1 MMDALLVPGTSP
13 AEPGPFTVP
22 HWCDTPPDFAQVW
35 ADIRTTGPGAQVPGV
50 RVLSW
55 DVEGVTLDATAAH
68 VPFLAMAGRL
78 GRRTGPYAVAS
89 LGDALTAA
97 AAIGSNATKGRTLA
111 AARLVESAA
120 LHAAANH
127 RADPGPRGAAELA
140 ALTAASRASGMAAI
154 SGGPNPLGAVLSA
167 LTGALDPKAWKAT
180 RNRLRACALE
190 LEGVRRTLELV
201 KRNPAQLLSAWAAIA
216 AGADQAA
223 RTLRAGRPF
232 GATWPDAG

>member
-1 MMDALLVPGTSP
+1 
-13 AEPGPFTVP
+13 
-22 HWCDTPPDFAQVW
+22 
-35 ADIRTTGPGAQVPGV
+35 V

-55 DVEGVTLDATAAH
+55 DAEGLTLDATAAH
-68 VPFLAMAGRL
+68 VPFLALAGRL

-97 AAIGSNATKGRTLA
+97 AGIGANATKGRTLA

-140 ALTAASRASGMAAI
+140 ALTAAGDGEGPYNWAA
-154 SGGPNPLGAVLSA
+154 GADPLGAVLAA
-167 LTGALDPKAWKAT
+167 LAGALDPKEWKTT
-180 RNRLRACALE
+180 RKGLRACALE
-190 LEGVRRTLELV
+190 LEGVRRALELGRG
-201 KRNPAQLLSAWAAIA
+201 KPAELLSAWADI
-216 AGADQAA
+216 AGAAQPAA
-223 RTLRAGRPF
+223 RRLRAGRPF